1 MSDSASTDGGTGQ
14 SLTKAAWEF
23 ETVIAD
29 LHKRIALADEVAA
42 LYYKLGA
49 EALGA
54 EEWER
59 RCRAA
64 LNIEKR
70 E

>member
-1 MSDSASTDGGTGQ
+1 MVGDE
-14 SLTKAAWEF
+14 EF
-23 ETVIAD
+23 ARS
-29 LHKRIALADEVAA
+29 HKKRDEEMMFLAGRVCELEEHAKLADETAA

-64 LNIEKR
+64 LNVT
-70 E
+70 